1 MFLRLIMLLAAALFV
16 RRLMRLA
23 FASPRR
29 PEPQVRTGAAPQQGA
44 KGQQDLSRQD
54 ISDADFEEIP

>member
-23 FASPRR
+23 FASSRR
-29 PEPQVRTGAAPQQGA
+29 PEPQVRTNVAPEQRTQG
-44 KGQQDLSRQD
+44 QPDLSRQD